1 MMTRQ
6 VCTAAADLI
15 QDFETLRLVAFKPT
29 PDDVWTIGWGHT
41 EGVKEGDIWTKP
53 YADQVFEQ
61 DIADRAQ
68 WAYDAID
75 EDVRDDLTD
84 NQFGAIVSFVYNLGI
99 EAFKES
105 TLLKKV
111 NAQDY
116 AGASAEFLKW
126 IYQHGKVLN
135 GLVRRR
141 ATERALFD
149 RP

>member
-1 MMTRQ
+1 MTRQ